1 MTRIRL
7 LVSDIDGTLV
17 RSDKTLSDAV
27 VAATRDVLDA
37 GIAMTLISARPPSGM
52 IWIAERLGLEG
63 ALGAFNG
70 GTIFRS
76 DGTIMAANRLDPELA
91 GDALERLDKPGVT
104 SWLYADGRWF
114 AQTSDNPHVPS
125 EIKSA
130 GVDPVI
136 CADFSHLLARVDK
149 LVGVSDDYELLA
161 KINMEVARAFAGD
174 ATVAQSQPYYL
185 DITAPRAN
193 KGDGLRALAD
203 SYGAAL
209 EETAALGD
217 QNNDLPMFAIAG
229 LTVAMGQASAT
240 VKAAAMH
247 ISQPNDDDGVAD
259 AIKRFILPANR

>member
-27 VAATRDVLDA
+27 VAAARDVLEA
-37 GIAMTLISARPPSGM
+37 GIAMSLISARPPSG
-52 IWIAERLGLEG
+52 IAWIAKRLKLGG

-70 GTIFRS
+70 GTIFRA
-76 DGTIMAANRLDPELA
+76 DGKILSANRLDPALA
-91 GDALERLDKPGVT
+91 QDALDRLDKPGVT
-104 SWLYADGRWF
+104 PWLYADGQWF
-114 AQTSDNPHVPS
+114 AQTSENPHVPS

-161 KINMEVARAFAGD
+161 KINADVEEVFAGE

-185 DITAPRAN
+185 DITAPRGN

-203 SYGAAL
+203 SVGVAL
-209 EETAALGD
+209 EETAVLGD

-229 LTVAMGQASAT
+229 LAVAMGQSSAN
-240 VKAAAMH
+240 VKAAATYV
-247 ISQPNDDDGVAD
+247 SQSNDDDGVAD
-259 AIKRFILPANR
+259 AIKHYVLPANL